1 MIQSSNYCV
10 YTQRKWNQYV
20 RETAVCP
27 SDDITNNS
35 HEIESA
41 WVSRQK
47 DKYHM
52 ISHVGSEKELKEKS
66 QSGEK
71 NGRMK
76 VESWAG
82 IREPLVNGYQF
93 SVKLE

>member
-1 MIQSSNYCV
+1 
-10 YTQRKWNQYV
+10 
-20 RETAVCP
+20 
-27 SDDITNNS
+27 
-35 HEIESA
+35 
-41 WVSRQK
+41 
-47 DKYHM
+47 M